1 MAIPTRQQFAQALS
15 GSPMQGEADAIYDA
29 AVQGG
34 INPAFV
40 AGLASAESSFGS
52 AGYAR
57 GTNNPYG
64 LGVHLGWKFNNY
76 ADATRRLGETL
87 NDSAYRNL
95 YNTGGLGGVVSRYTP
110 RSDGNNEQQ
119 HAANIRNGGGRTGGD
134 ASQVYLNGQVPAS
147 PSTGDPLNTTGGL
160 PGLGNGNGSKEALAL
175 DMISNDDEDEDETT
189 FFKKVVNAAMAEQMT
204 PVGTSV
210 PGQPAT
216 AQPQQGGGVGIIP
229 NDGTQ
234 PGLSKWGGPDDHGA
248 RALGNWQ
255 SDMAWD
261 LGGPAGTAVYSPLAG
276 TVIKVSD
283 WDDRAQFRGQGV
295 TIDHGNGNQGFYKHL
310 GNVAV
315 RAGQQ
320 VGPGTLLGGLAD
332 GTGGGPHL
340 HLGGSSNA
348 FLESLL
354 GYYLR

>member
-160 PGLGNGNGSKEALAL
+160 PGLGNDNAKTDVAI
-175 DMISNDDEDEDETT
+175 DMLLNDDDEDDETT
-189 FFKKVVNAAMAEQMT
+189 FFKKVVNAAMAEKMT

-216 AQPQQGGGVGIIP
+216 AQPQQSGGVGILA

-234 PGLSKWGGPDDHGA
+234 PGLSKWGGPGDH
-248 RALGNWQ
+248 RSALGNWQ
-255 SDMAWD
+255 SDTAYD

-310 GNVAV
+310 GNVVV
-315 RAGQQ
+315 RPGQQ

-340 HLGGSSNA
+340 HLGATSDA

>member
-1 MAIPTRQQFAQALS
+1 
-15 GSPMQGEADAIYDA
+15 MQREADAIYDA

-40 AGLASAESSFGS
+40 AGLASAESSYGS

-76 ADATRRLGETL
+76 ADATRKLGETL

-95 YNTGGLGGVVSRYTP
+95 YNTGGLGGVVSRYSP

-119 HAANIRNGGGRTGGD
+119 HATNIRTGGGRAGGD
-134 ASQVYLNGQVPAS
+134 ASQVYLNGQVPQSSSTDS
-147 PSTGDPLNTTGGL
+147 PLTGDPLNTTGGL
-160 PGLGNGNGSKEALAL
+160 PGLGNGNDSKEALAL
-175 DMISNDDEDEDETT
+175 QMMSNDDEDEDEDETT
-189 FFKKVVNAAMAEQMT
+189 FFKKVVNAAMAEKMT

-216 AQPQQGGGVGIIP
+216 APQQGGGVGILA

-234 PGLSKWGGPDDHGA
+234 PGLSKWGGPHDHRS

-255 SDMAWD
+255 SDTAYD

-315 RAGQQ
+315 RPGQQ

-340 HLGGSSNA
+340 HLGATSDA

>member
-52 AGYAR
+52 ACYAR

-160 PGLGNGNGSKEALAL
+160 PGLGNDNAKTDVAI
-175 DMISNDDEDEDETT
+175 DMLLNDDDEDDETT
-189 FFKKVVNAAMAEQMT
+189 FFKKVVNAAMAEKMT

-216 AQPQQGGGVGIIP
+216 AQPQQSGGVGILA

-234 PGLSKWGGPDDHGA
+234 PGLSKWGGPGDHRS

-255 SDMAWD
+255 SDTAYD

-310 GNVAV
+310 GNVVV
-315 RAGQQ
+315 RPGQQ

-340 HLGGSSNA
+340 HLGATSDA

>member
-64 LGVHLGWKFNNY
+64 LGVHKGWRFNNY
-76 ADATRRLGETL
+76 ADATSKLGETL
-87 NDSAYRNL
+87 NDPAYRNL
-95 YNTGGLGGVVSRYTP
+95 YTTGGLGGIVSRYSP

-119 HAANIRNGGGRTGGD
+119 HAANIRSGGGRSGGD
-134 ASQVYLNGQVPAS
+134 ASQVYLNGQVPSS

-160 PGLGNGNGSKEALAL
+160 PGLGNDNAKTDVAI
-175 DMISNDDEDEDETT
+175 DMLLNDDDEEDDTT
-189 FFKKVVNAAMAEQMT
+189 FFKKVVNAAMAEHMT
-204 PVGTSV
+204 PTGTSV

-216 AQPQQGGGVGIIP
+216 APQQGGGVGILA

-255 SDMAWD
+255 SDMAYD

-315 RAGQQ
+315 RPGQQ

-340 HLGGSSNA
+340 HLGGSSNS
-348 FLESLL
+348 FLESLI

>member
-95 YNTGGLGGVVSRYTP
+95 YTTGGLGGVVSRYSP

-119 HAANIRNGGGRTGGD
+119 HAANIRTGGGRAGGD
-134 ASQVYLNGQVPAS
+134 ASQVYLNGQVPAD
-147 PSTGDPLNTTGGL
+147 TGAPVNTTGGL
-160 PGLGNGNGSKEALAL
+160 PGIGNDNAKEGLAV
-175 DMISNDDEDEDETT
+175 DMILNDDEDDETT
-189 FFKKVVNAAMAEQMT
+189 FFKKVVNAAMTEAMSPTVQ
-204 PVGTSV
+204 S
-210 PGQPAT
+210 T
-216 AQPQQGGGVGIIP
+216 AQPGAAQPGTTDGGGGVGILA

-234 PGLSKWGGPDDHGA
+234 PKMSKWGGPHDHGK

-255 SDMAWD
+255 SDTAWD
-261 LGGPAGTAVYSPLAG
+261 LGGPAGTAVYSPLPG

-310 GNVAV
+310 GNVV
-315 RAGQQ
+315 VKPGQR
-320 VGPGTLLGGLAD
+320 VGTGTLLGGLAD

-340 HLGGSSNA
+340 HLGASSNA
-348 FLESLL
+348 FLESIV
-354 GYYLR
+354 GYYL